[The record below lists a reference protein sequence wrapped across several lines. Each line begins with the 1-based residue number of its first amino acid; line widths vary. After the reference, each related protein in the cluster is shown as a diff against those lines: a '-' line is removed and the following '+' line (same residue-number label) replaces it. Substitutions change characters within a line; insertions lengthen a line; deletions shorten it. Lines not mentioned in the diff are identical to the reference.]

1 MSIRGTQLFLEEHA
15 ALRDQIER
23 LPLTARSLPRLEF
36 EDRIEVVERVAA
48 FIAEMLLPHAAAEE
62 RVLYPGAAKL
72 LGEQCDIDACAS
84 DRVAV
89 RNLLG
94 DLAVTDPDDDG
105 ALQEILLA
113 LYTIL
118 CAHMWREE
126 QVYVKL
132 ASHTS
137 EGKMGELLE
146 EVTEAQRRPGRFRRS
161 GGGITAS
168 P

>member
-1 MSIRGTQLFLEEHA
+1 V
-15 ALRDQIER
+15 
-23 LPLTARSLPRLEF
+23 TARALANLEF
-36 EDRIEVVERVAA
+36 EDRMEVVERTAA

-72 LGEQCDIDACAS
+72 LGEECDSEACAS

-94 DLAVTDPDDDG
+94 DLAITDCEDVG
-105 ALQEILLA
+105 ALQELLFA

-118 CAHMWREE
+118 SAHMWREE
-126 QVYVKL
+126 QVYVQL
-132 ASHTS
+132 AARTS
-137 EGKMGELLE
+137 DAKMGELLD
-146 EVTEAQRRPGRFRRS
+146 EVAQAQRRRGRFRRS
-161 GGGITAS
+161 GDGVTAS